1 MSIVSYR
8 CTGFVNTYVC
18 LAASISDIEL
28 PMIDSSDQLDQ
39 AHNLARIAEY
49 DETDSEL
56 TDSTESSH
64 STSLS
69 EPEGIL

>member
-1 MSIVSYR
+1 
-8 CTGFVNTYVC
+8 
-18 LAASISDIEL
+18 
-28 PMIDSSDQLDQ
+28 MIDSNDQLDS
-39 AHNLARIAEY
+39 HNLARIAEY

-69 EPEGIL
+69 EPEGTFGECV